1 MTPLTRSR
9 RLAFVGFA
17 ILVSSCSAGENP
29 GSFTVSLSDPVLSLG
44 QGVQDTVT
52 VTVAR
57 SRYTKPVALTL
68 LGVPTGVSA
77 SLAPSTL
84 ESTSQTSLL
93 LLSATGTAAL
103 GAATITLQAK
113 GDGVADQTATFV
125 LTIGVTG
132 NFSLG
137 SIGAPAVA
145 AQGGGASA
153 TILVTRSGGHADNV
167 DLSVSGAP
175 AGVAAALSPT
185 STDGGSASLTLTVAA
200 STAVGTYPITITGVA
215 PGLPSQTT
223 SFSLTVIA
231 PLGTATLAFPFCQAS
246 VPTWFAYQNEG
257 FAWQTVSPVAGTFTF
272 AATAKIAV
280 AYTFVQLSAGVN
292 ETDLNIIYADRSELA
307 GQSDRDC
314 NGTKTVGGSVIGA
327 TTGQSVRVAMGA
339 KVASATVAAP
349 TFTLSNVY
357 DRVLDLVATK
367 GTITTTTNNIQIAPD
382 MVLVRRAQNPVNN
395 ATLSPLDF
403 GGAEAFVPVSNTVTI
418 GNSIAGD
425 LFNVE
430 STFWTGTNTYGAIS
444 ASQPTGSSSVVYSV
458 PAGKMQPADIHELF
472 VEANQPNFVAGRL
485 NVAYVGAL
493 ADRTEAL
500 SPALSAPAVST
511 VVRTPFVRLRGQ
523 LPSQAEY
530 PALTR
535 FIYFQD
541 GGASADRL
549 IYIVL
554 TKGYLGATPAT
565 WDVVT
570 PDFSIVFGFNTNW
583 MLSTSSIIYQAE
595 AYAGSGP
602 VLFGAVPAVGEVVKV
617 AYRVQA
623 NSSFLRSNASALHRR
638 AQYLRR

>member
-1 MTPLTRSR
+1 MTPLMRSR
-9 RLAFVGFA
+9 GLVLVSFA
-17 ILVSSCSAGENP
+17 LVASSCSSGDTSS
-29 GSFTVSLSDPVLSLG
+29 SFTLSLSDPALWLG
-44 QGVQDTVT
+44 QGMQDTVT

-57 SRYTKPVALTL
+57 SRYSKPVALTL
-68 LGVPTGVSA
+68 AGVPIGVSA
-77 SLAPSTL
+77 MLTPSTL
-84 ESTSQTSLL
+84 ESPSQTSLL
-93 LLSATGTAAL
+93 LLSATGTAAV

-137 SIGAPAVA
+137 SQGAPAVA

-167 DLSVSGAP
+167 ALSVSGAP

-185 STDGGSASLTLTVAA
+185 STNVGSASLTLTVAA
-200 STAVGTYPITITGVA
+200 STAVGTYPLTITGVA
-215 PGLPSQTT
+215 PGLPNQTT
-223 SFSLTVIA
+223 SVSLNVIA
-231 PLGTATLAFPFCQAS
+231 PPGTAALAFPFCSTS

-257 FAWQTVSPVAGTFTF
+257 YAWQTLSPVAGTFTF

-280 AYTFVQLSAGVN
+280 AYTLVQQSAGVN
-292 ETDLNIIYADRSELA
+292 ETDLNVIYADRSELA

-314 NGTKTVGGSVIGA
+314 NGTKTVGGSVVGA

-339 KVASATVAAP
+339 KVANATAAAP
-349 TFTLSNVY
+349 TFTLSNLY

-367 GTITTTTNNIQIAPD
+367 GMIATSANNTQIAPD
-382 MVLVRRAQNPVNN
+382 MVLVRRAQNPANN

-418 GNSIAGD
+418 GNGIAGD

-430 STFWTGTNTYGAIS
+430 NTFWTGTNTYGAIS
-444 ASQPTGSSSVVYSV
+444 ANQPTGASSVVYSV
-458 PAGKMQPADIHELF
+458 PAGKMLPSDSHELL
-472 VEANQPNFVAGRL
+472 VEATQPNFVAGRL

-500 SPALSAPAVST
+500 SPALSAPSVST
-511 VVRTPFVRLRGQ
+511 VVTTPFVRLRGQ

-549 IYIVL
+549 IFIVL
-554 TKGYLGATPAT
+554 TKGYLGVTPAT

-570 PDFSIVFGFNTNW
+570 PDFGTVFGFNTNW
-583 MLSTSSIIYQAE
+583 MLSTSSIIYEAE
-595 AYAGSGP
+595 AYAGSGA
-602 VLFGAVPAVGEVVKV
+602 VLFGAVPTVGEVIKV

-623 NSSFLRSNASALHRR
+623 NSSFLRSEASALHRR